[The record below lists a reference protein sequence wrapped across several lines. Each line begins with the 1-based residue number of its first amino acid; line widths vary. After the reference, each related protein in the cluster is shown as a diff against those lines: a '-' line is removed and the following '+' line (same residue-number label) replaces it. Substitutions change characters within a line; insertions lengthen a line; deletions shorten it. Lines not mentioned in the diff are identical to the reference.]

1 MNPLSVNIK
10 RINKKNMKFL
20 KLIPIIFMF
29 LGIFPPSNFIY
40 AEAKDANSYKVLS
53 KNNKKLSIKN
63 VKAFIKEGDGY
74 IKKGNFDEAKIS
86 YDKARDLAKQLAGF
100 YRDLNGAFKGMDARI
115 PNEMG
120 DKGRESIKIWAESNE
135 RLAALY
141 KRRNQPEVAV
151 PLLVEIIR
159 LMAPTSSE
167 GKKAYKDLI
176 QLGFVETPYRGL

>member
-1 MNPLSVNIK
+1 MNALSVNIK

-20 KLIPIIFMF
+20 KSIPIIFMF

-40 AEAKDANSYKVLS
+40 AEVQDPDSYKILS

-63 VKAFIKEGDGY
+63 VQAFIKEGDGY
-74 IKKGNFDEAKIS
+74 IKNGNFDEAKIS
-86 YDKARDLAKQLAGF
+86 YDNARDLAKQLAGF

-120 DKGRESIKIWAESNE
+120 DKGRESIKIWAESNS

-167 GKKAYKDLI
+167 GKEAYKDLLK
-176 QLGFVETPYRGL
+176 LGFVETQYRGL